1 MQNAEQQE
9 TLMHTSD
16 KPYANE
22 IACTSSNTDC
32 VRQVRVSCINQSIN
46 RYVQQDA
53 ENTLGAALRALA
65 RVGTRTA
72 DRLDVVGE
80 HISQYAA
87 EQLDDA

>member
-1 MQNAEQQE
+1 
-9 TLMHTSD
+9 MHFVEHGLRASG
-16 KPYANE
+16 A
-22 IACTSSNTDC
+22 
-32 VRQVRVSCINQSIN
+32 RFMHQSINHN